1 MLQWREKE
9 PGAHRILPEDLPAAE
24 EPRARLVQSA
34 KTFITDIEGGKSVEK
49 SWSRHAREAGKHLDS
64 NDDELVTI
72 KLSDVEP
79 QPVEWL
85 WEGRFALGKLSLL
98 CGDPGLGKSTV
109 GVDVMARVTR
119 GFPFPGGAP
128 ASEPGDVLI
137 LSAEDDPAD
146 TIRPRLDAAGGD
158 SDRVIVLKAV
168 RERDPNSGKRTE
180 RGISLTRDIARIED
194 QLRKNPSIRAIKI
207 DPLSAYLGVGTDSY
221 RDSEV
226 RAVLAPLADLA
237 AKYGVAVIVIVHLN
251 KAGGTKAIYRAQG
264 SMGFVAAVRTAWAIG
279 RDKDDKTLCYVAQVK
294 NNLGPDPGTL
304 AYRIEEVTLECGV
317 RVGRVD
323 WQEGTVDMSADD
335 VLDDARPDRGPSKV
349 EGAVAWLEGYLAE
362 GPVES
367 TRLLADAQSEGHK
380 KRTLER
386 ASEDR
391 RVVKRPA
398 GFGGQWVW
406 SLPGADH
413 EPQSPPTEEEGG
425 GLCESEVSPQ
435 SPPAIPTPELLA
447 DSDEVGG
454 LWKEEAGGDGTDTE
468 SARFPIV
475 RQRSGSGGGLAD
487 SGGPSPA
494 EGERDA
500 IESPASSTPGPASDS
515 QEKPS

>member
-1 MLQWREKE
+1 MQWRNKE
-9 PGAHRILPEDLPAAE
+9 PGAHRILPEDVPAAE
-24 EPRARLVQSA
+24 EPRARLVRSA
-34 KTFITDIEGGKSVEK
+34 KTFIADIEGGKPVEK
-49 SWSRHAREAGKHLDS
+49 SWSRHACEAGKHLDS

-98 CGDPGLGKSTV
+98 SGDPGLGKSTV
-109 GVDVMARVTR
+109 SVDVMARVTR
-119 GFPFPGGAP
+119 GLPFPGGAP
-128 ASEPGDVLI
+128 ASELGDVLI

-158 SDRVIVLKAV
+158 PDRVLVLKAV
-168 RERDPNSGKRTE
+168 RERDPSSGKPKE

-194 QLRKNPSIRAIKI
+194 QVQKNPSIRAITI
-207 DPLSAYLGVGTDSY
+207 DPLSAYLGSGTDSY

-251 KAGGTKAIYRAQG
+251 KAGGMKAIHRAQG
-264 SMGFVAAVRTAWAIG
+264 SMGFVAAVRMAWVIG
-279 RDKDDKTLCYVAQVK
+279 RDKDDETLCYMAQVK

-317 RVGRVD
+317 KVGRVV

-335 VLDDARPDRGPSKV
+335 VLDDARTDRGPSKV
-349 EGAVAWLEGYLAE
+349 DEAEAWLEEYLAG
-362 GPVES
+362 GPAES
-367 TRLLADAQSEGHK
+367 TPLFADAKSEGHL
-380 KRTLER
+380 KRTVER
-386 ASEDR
+386 ASDNL
-391 RVVKRPA
+391 RVVKGPA

-406 SLPGADH
+406 SLPGADR
-413 EPQSPPTEEEGG
+413 EPQSPPTEEEDGE
-425 GLCESEVSPQ
+425 LCEAEVSPQ
-435 SPPAIPTPELLA
+435 SPPAIPAPELLA

-454 LWKEEAGGDGTDTE
+454 LWKEEAGGEGTDTE
-468 SARFPIV
+468 SAKFPTV
-475 RQRSGSGGGLAD
+475 RQRPGSAGGLAD
-487 SGGPSPA
+487 SGGLSEA
-494 EGERDA
+494 EGERDS

-515 QEKPS
+515 QEEPS